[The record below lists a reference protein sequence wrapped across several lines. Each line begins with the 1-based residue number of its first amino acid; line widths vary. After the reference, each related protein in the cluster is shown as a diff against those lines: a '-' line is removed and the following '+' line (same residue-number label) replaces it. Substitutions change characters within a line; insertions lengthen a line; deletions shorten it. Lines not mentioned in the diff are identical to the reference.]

1 MRLTVLVLKNRAEC
15 KDVWTLGAGIRGPP
29 ASGER
34 LEEPNLKDEDLHSY
48 IYPNPSEKQ
57 KLMIYLIQ
65 VKSLI
70 DISALRGRASVG
82 ILIRITLSKRP
93 KHVITNNGS

>member
-15 KDVWTLGAGIRGPP
+15 KDVWTLGAGVHLPQ
-29 ASGER
+29 A
-34 LEEPNLKDEDLHSY
+34 EEPNLKDEDLHSY

-57 KLMIYLIQ
+57 KLRIYLIQ